1 MVLEK
6 TDKRVII
13 EKFKTNDT
21 DTGSPEVQVA
31 ILSQRITSLSEHLKT
46 HKKDFHSRRGLLQM
60 VNKRRKL
67 LLYLRKVSEERY
79 RAVTLKLGLVK

>member
-1 MVLEK
+1 MVYEK
-6 TDKRVII
+6 TDKKAII
-13 EKFKTNDT
+13 EKFRTNDV

-31 ILSQRITSLSEHLKT
+31 ILSERINNLSAHLKN

-79 RAVTLKLGLVK
+79 RAVTLKLGLAK

>member
-6 TDKRVII
+6 TNKRALI
-13 EKFKTNDT
+13 EKFKTNDS

-31 ILSQRITSLSEHLKT
+31 ILSERIAQLSNHLKA

-79 RAVTLKLGLVK
+79 RAVTLKLGLEK

>member
-1 MVLEK
+1 MVLPK
-6 TDKRVII
+6 TSKKAII
-13 EKFKTNDT
+13 EKFKTSDL

-31 ILSQRITSLSEHLKT
+31 ILSERIGSLSAHLKN

>member
-6 TDKRVII
+6 QNKKEII
-13 EKFKTNDT
+13 GKFKTNET

-31 ILSQRITSLSEHLKT
+31 ILSQRIGNLSGHLKS

-79 RAVTLKLGLVK
+79 RALTAKLGLDK

>member
-6 TDKRVII
+6 LNKEAII
-13 EKFKTNDT
+13 KKFKTNET
-21 DTGSPEVQVA
+21 DTGSPEVQTA
-31 ILSQRITSLSEHLKT
+31 ILSERIQTLSAHLKT

-60 VNKRRKL
+60 VSKRRKL

-79 RAVTLKLGLVK
+79 RALTLKLGLEK

>member
-1 MVLEK
+1 MVYERTSK
-6 TDKRVII
+6 KAII
-13 EKFKTNDT
+13 EKFKTNDL

-31 ILSQRITSLSEHLKT
+31 ILSERINNLSAHLKN

>member
-1 MVLEK
+1 MVLVKENKK
-6 TDKRVII
+6 TII
-13 EKFKTNDT
+13 EKFKTGSL
-21 DTGSPEVQVA
+21 DTGSPEVQTA
-31 ILSQRITSLSEHLKT
+31 ILTERIHILSEHLKT

-79 RAVTLKLGLVK
+79 QALTLKLGLGK

>member
-1 MVLEK
+1 MALEK
-6 TDKRVII
+6 TNKKAII
-13 EKFKTNDT
+13 EKFKTNDL

-31 ILSQRITSLSEHLKT
+31 ILSERISNLSGHLKT

-67 LLYLRKVSEERY
+67 LLYLRKLSEERY
-79 RAVTLKLGLVK
+79 RALTLKLGLEK